1 MIEGFITGAA
11 LFFIIAVVGVILR
24 IIFNAYDYTKK
35 TISKN
40 LNFDSKISKQDE
52 ELIFSIIA
60 NEIKT
65 KNTKDSLYTKAYM
78 IAKADKKQAEVEYIK
93 LRKTQL
99 IEELRDERN
108 RLALEEQER
117 KRQEKLERLRRSRQ
131 KTNIILLIFISTV
144 FIIFFSI
151 IN

>member
-1 MIEGFITGAA
+1 MLEGFIAGAG
-11 LFFIIAVVGVILR
+11 LVLIIAIVSIIFR
-24 IIFNAYDYTKK
+24 IILNTYDFTKK
-35 TISKN
+35 TISKT

-60 NEIKT
+60 EEIKT

-108 RLALEEQER
+108 RLALEEEER
-117 KRQEKLERLRRSRQ
+117 KRKEKLERLRRSRQ
-131 KTNIILLIFISTV
+131 KTNVILLIFISIV
-144 FIIFFSI
+144 FIIFFSVI
-151 IN
+151 S